1 MPTLQFKGRV
11 FVENHR
17 LAVPFHEL
25 LPVRSKGL
33 SKKSSL
39 HDNLIIEGDNLASLK
54 ALLPTYHGK
63 VKCIYID
70 PPYNTGNEG
79 WAYNDNVNSPMM
91 QDWLGKVVDR
101 DDLTRHDKW
110 CCMMLPRL
118 KLLRELLRDDGA
130 IFVSIDDN
138 EVHHLRA
145 LMDEVFGEEN
155 FVGTICWKNA
165 TDNNPT
171 NISVE
176 HEYIHCYAR
185 RKESLPKEWRSAIL
199 ESKERLLEVE
209 EGLQRDYKSTD
220 LEQAFRKWLTA
231 NKPYI
236 WPFQDYKFID
246 QRGIFTGSR
255 SVHNPGREGYRY
267 DVVHPRTGKPCKQPL
282 MGYRFPERSMKKL
295 LQEDRVIFGKDESKI
310 IELKIYLKD
319 YKAKLA
325 SVFELDGRAGANEI
339 RTIFPGRTK
348 TFDHPKPHTFVKE
361 LLSFATDKDSIVLD
375 SFAGSGTTAHAVLAL
390 NKEDGGNRRFV
401 LIECE
406 DYVDSI
412 TAERVR
418 RVTQGVRSA
427 KDETLKEG
435 LGGTFSYFQLGKP
448 MHQES
453 LLDGSNLPSY
463 EKLASYVFFTAT
475 GEEFLPKHV
484 RREDW
489 FIGSSRLYDLF
500 LIYEPKVETL
510 KNMALTL
517 DIARSL
523 PPAQRNRNRLV
534 FAPTKYLDREFL
546 HRYRITFQQLP
557 FQIYE
562 AVDNL
567 SASSKAGA
575 ARRFSR
581 NTRSEPSKRSA
592 GSWNVWRSSARRRG
606 RYANNTPK

>member
-1 MPTLQFKGRV
+1 M
-11 FVENHR
+11 
-17 LAVPFHEL
+17 AVPFHEL

-33 SKKSSL
+33 SKKANL

-118 KLLRELLRDDGA
+118 KLLRELLRDDGV

-155 FVGTICWKNA
+155 FVATVIWEKVYSPKSSAKYLSENHDFVVVYARKKEEFKPGLLPRTAEADARYINPDNDSRGPWKPSDLSARNPYSKGKYA
-165 TDNNPT
+165 ITCPGGRVIEGPPPGNYWRYSEEKFWKLDTDNRIWWGADQNQVPAIKRFLSEVKQGLVPET
-171 NISVE
+171 IWT
-176 HEYIHCYAR
+176 Y
-185 RKESLPKEWRSAIL
+185 KEVSHTQGA
-199 ESKERLLEVE
+199 
-209 EGLQRDYKSTD
+209 
-220 LEQAFRKWLTA
+220 
-231 NKPYI
+231 
-236 WPFQDYKFID
+236 
-246 QRGIFTGSR
+246 
-255 SVHNPGREGYRY
+255 
-267 DVVHPRTGKPCKQPL
+267 
-282 MGYRFPERSMKKL
+282 KKTL
-295 LQEDRVIFGKDESKI
+295 LQ
-310 IELKIYLKD
+310 
-319 YKAKLA
+319 
-325 SVFELDGRAGANEI
+325 
-339 RTIFPGRTK
+339 IFPDNFPDFT
-348 TFDHPKPHTFVKE
+348 TIKPVE
-361 LLSFATDKDSIVLD
+361 LLTRIMTIATDKESIVLD

-418 RVTQGVRSA
+418 RIIRGVPTA
-427 KDETLKEG
+427 KDESLKSG
-435 LGGTFSYFQLGKP
+435 LGGSFSYFQLGLP
-448 MHQES
+448 MRQES
-453 LLDGSNLPSY
+453 LLDGTNLPTY
-463 EKLASYVFFTAT
+463 ERLAGYVFFTAT
-475 GEEFLPKHV
+475 GEEFSPENI

-489 FIGSSRLYDLF
+489 FIGSSRLYDVF
-500 LIYEPKVETL
+500 LIYEPDVEEL

-523 PPAQRNRNRLV
+523 PRTKQNKLV
-534 FAPTKYLDREFL
+534 FAPTKYLDQEFL
-546 HRYRITFQQLP
+546 HRYRIAFQQLP

-562 AVDNL
+562 TADNL
-567 SASSKAGA
+567 SAA
-575 ARRFSR
+575 
-581 NTRSEPSKRSA
+581 SA
-592 GSWNVWRSSARRRG
+592 PDAVR
-606 RYANNTPK
+606 